1 MAKTKTSMRRSTRGL
16 LLLLA
21 ILPLTVLAFSLLYML
36 GEHFLE
42 HRDRDFWSSLEWAA
56 ETLTTTGY
64 GADSHWNHPLMVAL
78 VVLAQFS
85 GLFLVFLIFPI
96 YVLPY
101 FEERFEAR
109 LPKSLPKAEDLFL
122 VFHYSPAVAGL
133 VEEFR
138 RFRRRFVILEQD
150 REDARA
156 VQERGLPVMH
166 FDRDESNLPPNTAQ
180 RISAA
185 VLNDSDQDNAALTMM
200 LREEGFEGPILAFV
214 QTPLHRMPLQQL
226 GATAV
231 YTPKHL
237 LAAALATRASRWL
250 TARVRNVQ
258 ELGSDVGVFKLR
270 IPRSSPLAGQTLREA
285 NLRQHGVT
293 IVGIWS
299 GGQFTAVPRPSA
311 ELTAGSVLVAVG
323 SHRALENLGQRTQP
337 LTRTGP
343 FVICGFGEVGSKV
356 VQMLRDVNEPVT
368 VVNDKALEGVD
379 IVGNV
384 LDPDILDAIRAQ
396 EPRAIILAIGND
408 AETQFLAAVVRE
420 SLPEVPL
427 MARVNQAHS
436 VDRLHRLGVDYALS
450 IDSVAGELLATQLL
464 GEEYVD
470 VEPELRVGRVRAAG
484 LAGEHPW
491 QLGELERF
499 GCKVVA
505 LARNGEVLVSFD
517 EDFRIQ
523 GEDQLFLCGRPE
535 ELDAYLD
542 EHPEAQPQQN
552 LKAAPA

>member
-1 MAKTKTSMRRSTRGL
+1 MEPKQASVVVKTKTSMRRSTRGL
-16 LLLLA
+16 LLLPA
-21 ILPLTVLAFSLLYML
+21 ILPLTVLTFSLLYML

-64 GADSHWNHPLMVAL
+64 GADSHWDHPLMVAL

-85 GLFLVFLIFPI
+85 GLFLVF
-96 YVLPY
+96 
-101 FEERFEAR
+101 
-109 LPKSLPKAEDLFL
+109 
-122 VFHYSPAVAGL
+122 HYSPAVAGL
-133 VEEFR
+133 IEEFR
-138 RFRRRFVILEQD
+138 RFKRRFVILERD
-150 REDARA
+150 REEARA
-156 VQERGLPVMH
+156 AQERGLPVMYL
-166 FDRDESNLPPNTAQ
+166 DTDESSLPPNTVH
-180 RISAA
+180 RLAA
-185 VLNDSDQDNAALTMM
+185 VVLNDSDQDNAAVTMM

-214 QTPLHRMPLQQL
+214 QTPLHRLPLQQL

-258 ELGSDVGVFKLR
+258 ELGRDVGVFKLR
-270 IPRSSPLAGQTLREA
+270 ITRSSPLAGQTLREA
-285 NLRQHGVT
+285 NLRQLGVT

-299 GGQFTAVPRPSA
+299 GGLFSAVPRPSTERA
-311 ELTAGSVLVAVG
+311 TGSVLVAVG
-323 SHRALENLGQRTQP
+323 SHR
-337 LTRTGP
+337 
-343 FVICGFGEVGSKV
+343 
-356 VQMLRDVNEPVT
+356 
-368 VVNDKALEGVD
+368 ALEGVD

-427 MARVNQAHS
+427 MARVNQSHS

-484 LAGEHPW
+484 LTGEHPW
-491 QLGELERF
+491 QLGELDRF

-505 LARNGEVLVSFD
+505 LARSGEVMVSFD
-517 EDFRIQ
+517 ANFRIQ
-523 GEDQLFLCGRPE
+523 DDDHLFLCGRPE

-542 EHPEAQPQQN
+542 QHPEAQPQQT
-552 LKAAPA
+552 LKAATA